1 MTAPTLI
8 DDPIVQAPLSADAL
22 LFGSAADAAEELGDA
37 INELGITRTALRSV
51 RRLSSS
57 AVAVVDREI
66 GTVTDGLLNLD
77 LGDVLLSAWQK
88 YAKLTDAARRTLAV
102 SGSEEIVGLAAHTVR
117 STYAPHVDLVA
128 DGLRIHSFK
137 FKLAI
142 VFELTALQAIV
153 RAGTLTA
160 LRGGECLV
168 TATLHLDGIQ
178 LAKKQRTVDLEL
190 MVRLHPPRPLISS
203 SVAAQPLP
211 D

>member
-22 LFGSAADAAEELGDA
+22 LFGSAAKTVDALGDA
-37 INELGITRTALRSV
+37 LNELGTTRTALRSV
-51 RRLSSS
+51 RRLSTT

-102 SGSEEIVGLAAHTVR
+102 SGSEEIVPLAAHTIR
-117 STYAPHVDLVA
+117 STYSPHVDLVVN
-128 DGLRIHSFK
+128 GVRVHSFK
-137 FKLAI
+137 FELEI

-160 LRGGECLV
+160 LRGGECVV
-168 TATLHLDGIQ
+168 TAVLSLDGVQ
-178 LAKKQRTVDLEL
+178 LVKKIRPVDLEL
-190 MVRLHPPRPLISS
+190 MVRLHPPRPLLTS
-203 SVAAQPLP
+203 SVAAVI
-211 D
+211 